1 MAQLQLVFPFPVS
14 TAGADVYRLSV
25 AGLTEGNEVAFLDFL
40 ALPKRCGLSIDDV
53 LGKPFGLVV
62 LNGRLFAFAKYMIEK
77 NKEVSYVFVNIIQE
91 QDGLHSLGF
100 HFCTT

>member
-25 AGLTEGNEVAFLDFL
+25 AGLTEVNEVAFLDFL

-62 LNGRLFAFAKYMIEK
+62 LNGRL
-77 NKEVSYVFVNIIQE
+77 VDLVTG
-91 QDGLHSLGF
+91 DGFEGERGVLPPSATAIL
-100 HFCTT
+100 TEEYIA